1 VRVEGKMKGE
11 GEVKE
16 VMLLRLR
23 RRVVRKGGREIKE
36 RSEMLFLVRSRLV
49 RVLNLEKSSK

>member
-1 VRVEGKMKGE
+1 MKGE